1 MDAEPFERFEND
13 FAYLWEH
20 PDVTNLVKLQD
31 DLIDTFGKEGYR
43 VVAKL
48 KSNYPESMSS
58 RISEIYD
65 EVEKALDEDG
75 DVIFLNVGSP
85 FQSGKVP
92 EKYANAYLVLVE
104 QGYGDESNIAI
115 AKYYDGDYDYNQ
127 VVSVDKENKWWKQEQ
142 MEYLNLSNKQIQAA
156 IQGEMSW
163 VEAPA
168 LSNVDTDRYYIW
180 MTNSV
185 FLPQPWNMT
194 LPDWLMKEIKLG
206 LSMGKVNPNTKL

>member
-1 MDAEPFERFEND
+1 M
-13 FAYLWEH
+13 
-20 PDVTNLVKLQD
+20 V
-31 DLIDTFGKEGYR
+31 
-43 VVAKL
+43 
-48 KSNYPESMSS
+48 
-58 RISEIYD
+58 
-65 EVEKALDEDG
+65 
-75 DVIFLNVGSP
+75 
-85 FQSGKVP
+85 
-92 EKYANAYLVLVE
+92 
-104 QGYGDESNIAI
+104 IAI

-127 VVSVDKENKWWKQEQ
+127 VFSVDKANKWWKQEQ
-142 MEYLNLSNKQIQAA
+142 MDYLNLSNKQIQAA

-206 LSMGKVNPNTKL
+206 LAMGKVNPNTKL